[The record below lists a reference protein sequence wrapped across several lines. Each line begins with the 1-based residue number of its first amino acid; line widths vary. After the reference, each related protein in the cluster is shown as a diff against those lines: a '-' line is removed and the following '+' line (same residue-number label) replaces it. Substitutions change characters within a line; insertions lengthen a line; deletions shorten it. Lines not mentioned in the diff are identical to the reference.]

1 MPIASSR
8 TSFDRFAPPMTTSS
22 SKKADSAPSQKLLTA
37 LSSVTRWKI
46 IGSILAEGPMGI
58 TDLAAALR
66 SNPSL
71 IAKHVAVLRKAGVL
85 YKGRGRL
92 SYLAEHLKPAPGVNE
107 IDFGHCV
114 FRFPAG
120 GK

>member
-1 MPIASSR
+1 MNSS
-8 TSFDRFAPPMTTSS
+8 TS
-22 SKKADSAPSQKLLTA
+22 SKKADSIPSQKLLTA

-46 IGSILAEGPMGI
+46 LAAILAEGPMGI

-71 IAKHVAVLRKAGVL
+71 IAKHVAVLRNAGVI

-92 SYLAEHLKPAPGVNE
+92 SYLAEHLRPAPGVSE
-107 IDFGHCV
+107 IDFGHFV
-114 FRFPAG
+114 FRFPAA